1 MISAAD
7 RVGNKPT
14 EMNSAVALSV
24 AVRDAVAL
32 GEERIVLTLRF
43 SALPRARRLGTQ
55 ADLLRASW
63 EPLNSTARVR
73 SFKLPGGDLVAL
85 GLPHAAA
92 DLEYHHQV
100 LFSMLEEEEAS
111 RAVQI
116 LRLPAQ
122 AAAVLDIVHDSLGFT
137 TALGAMGLQASEGGQ
152 PDGAAIAAAE
162 RAMAGVDISTFVRR
176 QRVMWLEPGGANTRL
191 MWEDLRVKLAEIC
204 ERLMQSADLALP
216 KAFAER
222 LIGAIDA
229 RQISNLARP
238 QELRDMRPIALPLRV
253 ESIFSPAFLKLDAL
267 IPPSQRQKLLIAFS
281 AGDVLADGGQFI
293 LARSFL
299 QARGYPLIL
308 EASGP
313 LAVAVLLSLRAGFSY
328 LRLVWSDDFPAIVSG
343 ADALMRDT
351 LANPAEHV
359 LLAGADTPAA
369 IAWGWEAGIRM
380 FQGRLIE
387 SQRAVS

>member
-1 MISAAD
+1 MMSAAD

-176 QRVMWLEPGGANTRL
+176 QRVMWLKPGGANTRL

>member
-7 RVGNKPT
+7 RIGSKPAQ
-14 EMNSAVALSV
+14 MNSAVALSV

-73 SFKLPGGDLVAL
+73 SFKLPGGDLVAI

-92 DLEYHHQV
+92 DLEYHHKA
-100 LFSMLEEEEAS
+100 LFSMLEQEEAS
-111 RAVQI
+111 SAVQI

-122 AAAVLDIVHDSLGFT
+122 AAAVLAMVHDSLGFT
-137 TALGAMGLQASEGGQ
+137 TALGAMALQSTEGEQ

-176 QRVMWLEPGGANTRL
+176 QRIMRLEPGGANTRL

-204 ERLMQSADLALP
+204 ERLMQSPHLALP
-216 KAFAER
+216 DAFAER
-222 LIGAIDA
+222 LVGAIDA
-229 RQISNLARP
+229 RQISTLARP
-238 QELRDMRPIALPLRV
+238 QELRDMRPTALPLRV
-253 ESIFSPAFLKLDAL
+253 ESVFSQAFLKLDAL
-267 IPPSQRQKLLIAFS
+267 IPPSQRQKLLIAFNAS
-281 AGDVLADGGQFI
+281 DVLSNPGQFI
-293 LARSFL
+293 LARNFL

-313 LAVAVLLSLRAGFSY
+313 LAAAVLPSLRAGFSY
-328 LRLVWSDDFPAIVSG
+328 LRLMWSDDFPSNGSG
-343 ADALMRDT
+343 ADALLRDK

-359 LLAGADTPAA
+359 VLAGADTPAA

-387 SQRAVS
+387 SQRAVI